1 MIIAD
6 YRSKEPTYHILKE
19 LSIHKFPLNRVFS
32 VTHYMIYIYIYI
44 YMHVCMYSSSLHS
57 FFRALILFF
66 VVGIGGAFW
75 GEFHRRRSFFWPR
88 ILSNF
93 SRCKICTTWQA
104 MCNTPAVLLWSCRN
118 TRCNVSSCL
127 PLLQSLCSFFCG
139 RGSSSLRHLLSTGF
153 FYDRP
158 RCDPMMTLH
167 LILVLLSCLI
177 FLFLEANR
185 F

>member
-1 MIIAD
+1 M
-6 YRSKEPTYHILKE
+6 Y
-19 LSIHKFPLNRVFS
+19 
-32 VTHYMIYIYIYI
+32 
-44 YMHVCMYSSSLHS
+44 VCMYVCISSNLHS
-57 FFRALILFF
+57 FFRALIFLVRISIQDHKFLCNSTL
-66 VVGIGGAFW
+66 
-75 GEFHRRRSFFWPR
+75 FHRRRSFFWPR

-93 SRCKICTTWQA
+93 SRCKICTTCQA

-127 PLLQSLCSFFCG
+127 PLLQPSCSYFCG

-177 FLFLEANR
+177 FFFLEANS